1 MLVLIWST
9 PNLTADRLLFNLLWS
24 IWIVFGAR
32 LEEKDL
38 VAEFGESY
46 RYYQETV
53 PMLLPWRGPVGRG
66 L

>member
-1 MLVLIWST
+1 V
-9 PNLTADRLLFNLLWS
+9 
-24 IWIVFGAR
+24 WIILGSY

-38 VAEFGESY
+38 VTEFGERY
-46 RYYQETV
+46 RHYQKTV